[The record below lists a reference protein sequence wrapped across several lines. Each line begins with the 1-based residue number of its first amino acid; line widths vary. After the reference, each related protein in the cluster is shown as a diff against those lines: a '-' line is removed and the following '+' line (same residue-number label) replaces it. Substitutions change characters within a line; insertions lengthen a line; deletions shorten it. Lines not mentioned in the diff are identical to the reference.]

1 MHIIVLSVSKY
12 LIPCCYIDGSF
23 YTIDPASYKVR
34 RRTCLSNISHISTS
48 LLSDNFILVHV
59 PSEYDCVYVSGRKTE
74 LVSILRLAYQ
84 EAMGEEL
91 TLVMQNV

>member
-1 MHIIVLSVSKY
+1 MFIHFDA
-12 LIPCCYIDGSF
+12 DGSL
-23 YTIDPASYKVR
+23 YNIDPASFKVR
-34 RRTCLSNISHISTS
+34 RRICLSNISHTSTS

-59 PSEYDCVYVSGRKTE
+59 PTEYDCVYVSGRKTE
-74 LVSILRLAYQ
+74 IVSLLRLAYQ